1 MKKYDV
7 TLAAHYKKNISVQAG
22 SPAHAREKIE
32 TILFD
37 TDLIDF
43 TDKDFICGEATIT
56 APDEDDYEKKD
67 ESFNDD
73 GCSGC
78 AYQCPVCGECMYEDE
93 D

>member
-7 TLAAHYKKNISVQAG
+7 TLAAHYEKTIAVQAE
-22 SPAHAREKIE
+22 SSAHAREKIE

-43 TDKDFICGEATIT
+43 TDEDFICGEATIT
-56 APDEDDYEKKD
+56 EPDEDGCEEKN
-67 ESFNDD
+67 ESFTDD

-78 AYQCPVCGECMYEDE
+78 AYQCPVCGECMCEDE

>member
-7 TLAAHYKKNISVQAG
+7 TLAAHYEKSISVYAAT
-22 SPAHAREKIE
+22 PAHAREKIE

-43 TDKDFICGEATIT
+43 SDEDFICGEATIND
-56 APDEDDYEKKD
+56 PCEDSYEEND
-67 ESFNDD
+67 ESLGDD
-73 GCSGC
+73 CCSEC
-78 AYQCPVCGECMYEDE
+78 AYWCPVCGNCLCEDE